1 MAIMAIW
8 KATVIVERMFLLDV
22 PQFSMPHHFWLSNT
36 VAPFCFFVLFW
47 HLLINL
53 DVGEGS
59 KHGDTALSGN
69 CKGGVPASRSSGLK

>member
-22 PQFSMPHHFWLSNT
+22 PQFSTPHHFWLSNT

-59 KHGDTALSGN
+59 KHGDTAFSGN